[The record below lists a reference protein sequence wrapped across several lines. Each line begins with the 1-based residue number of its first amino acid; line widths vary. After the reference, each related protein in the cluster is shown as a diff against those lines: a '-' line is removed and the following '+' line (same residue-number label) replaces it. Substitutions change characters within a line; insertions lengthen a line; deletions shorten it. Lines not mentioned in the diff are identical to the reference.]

1 MVELR
6 SIRDSAQQGK
16 PFARDRTKLYQTL
29 LGIFLILLSG
39 CTDSEY
45 RFTSQPYND
54 LKEDLQ
60 HAKPLVVYIA
70 EPALH
75 SSLEPRAEP
84 VIIQELV
91 ISEEDPPIFL
101 EMCHRVFISG
111 FLFIVANATA
121 GAILC
126 GV

>member
-1 MVELR
+1 M
-6 SIRDSAQQGK
+6 
-16 PFARDRTKLYQTL
+16 FFL
-29 LGIFLILLSG
+29 LG
-39 CTDSEY
+39 CMDTKY
-45 RFTSQPYND
+45 RFTTQPYKD

-60 HAKPLVVYIA
+60 YAKPLRVYIV
-70 EPALH
+70 EPALY
-75 SSLEPRAEP
+75 SSLEPGAEP
-84 VIIQELV
+84 VTIQELV
-91 ISEEDPPIFL
+91 ISEEGPPIFL